1 MSNDN
6 DQPKEEPKPEIR
18 DRFYDAEKNP
28 EFIERGKDADGTPII
43 VPNPDYIAFMGVPNR
58 DISEEEFA
66 ALPLHIQRAID
77 ASPVHRKTKPRP
89 APAPKAEA
97 KQPEP
102 AKE

>member
-1 MSNDN
+1 MSNEDT
-6 DQPKEEPKPEIR
+6 PTIGPRYYEP
-18 DRFYDAEKNP
+18 EKNGP
-28 EFIERGKDADGTPII
+28 ELIERGKNEDGTPRL

-89 APAPKAEA
+89 QASAPKAES